1 MQKSSKTPKPNGI
14 PRPPSFKAAL
24 GGQFCVGQL
33 LSIFFLLN
41 LTWATIK
48 STSYVVTKN
57 LEIAVISAK
66 KYIFFAPA
74 TGLRPEISGKCVG
87 QLLSLFY
94 SLNLLIGQL
103 FRGVSVWISP
113 VPF

>member
-1 MQKSSKTPKPNGI
+1 MEDP
-14 PRPPSFKAAL
+14 FKAAL

-33 LSIFFLLN
+33 LSIYFLLN

-66 KYIFFAPA
+66 K
-74 TGLRPEISGKCVG
+74 C
-87 QLLSLFY
+87 
-94 SLNLLIGQL
+94 
-103 FRGVSVWISP
+103 
-113 VPF
+113 